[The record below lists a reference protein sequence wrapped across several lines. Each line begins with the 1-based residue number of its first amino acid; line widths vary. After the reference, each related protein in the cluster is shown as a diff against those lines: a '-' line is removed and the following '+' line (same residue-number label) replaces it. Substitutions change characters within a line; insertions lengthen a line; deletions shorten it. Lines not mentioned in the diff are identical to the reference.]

1 MARNAK
7 KISSGAISTEHL
19 SAGVLSL
26 CFPMQEIKRILST
39 CQFGETRNRDLPLP
53 VVVFFNIAL
62 CLFPNV
68 AYENVQSWLFAGIE
82 YLTKTSYKK
91 CVKSAFSYARKKLGA
106 EPMKKIFQ
114 ELSRPIND
122 KKIKGTYW
130 KKWLLVA
137 LDGSS
142 LSLQDT
148 EDNRKSFGGPSNQ
161 KGDSAWPMM
170 RFTALVEVGT
180 HIIFD
185 AEIDG
190 YKSSEITLAGKLVS
204 RLKPGMLCLADRL
217 FPSFWLWKK
226 TAATGC
232 ALVWR
237 AKEGLT
243 LEHVKTLSDGSWLA
257 HWRPNEKDR
266 REHPKEVHL
275 VRVVEYKITKKNP
288 AATEEKE
295 ESYRLITNI
304 LDPSEASA
312 QELAELYPERWEI
325 ELSFKEIKNVMR
337 KGVVTLRS
345 KTPELVKQ
353 EFWSML
359 LAHYALRKMIVQSAM
374 ETEIDPDEISTTGA
388 LEIIKKTLAGP
399 VLNFPPKDG
408 EESNE
413 GNDKGNRNPKD
424 VKQSRKKQSAS
435 HKAEAGKPVHS
446 AQKR

>member
-7 KISSGAISTEHL
+7 KISSGAISTDHL

-26 CFPMQEIKRILST
+26 CFPMREIKRILNT
-39 CQFGETRNRDLPLP
+39 CQFGETRDRNLPLP

-68 AYENVQSWLFAGIE
+68 AYENVQSWLFAGLDW
-82 YLTKTSYKK
+82 LTNSSYKK
-91 CVKSAFSYARKKLGA
+91 CVKSAFSYARNKLGEA
-106 EPMKKIFQ
+106 PMKKIFQ
-114 ELSRPIND
+114 EFSRPIND
-122 KKIKGTYW
+122 KKIKGSFW
-130 KKWLLVA
+130 KKRLLVA

-142 LSLQDT
+142 VSLQDT
-148 EDNRKSFGGPSNQ
+148 EENRKAFGGPSNQ

-170 RFTALVEVGT
+170 RFTALLEVGT

-190 YKSSEITLAGKLVS
+190 YKSSEITMASKLVS

-226 TAATGC
+226 AAATGC

-237 AKEGLT
+237 TKECLT
-243 LEHVKTLSDGSWLA
+243 LEHVKTLPDGSWLA

-266 REHPKEVHL
+266 RKHPKEVHL
-275 VRVVEYKITKKNP
+275 VRVVEYQITKKNP
-288 AATEEKE
+288 SATEKRE

-304 LDPSEASA
+304 LEVSEASA
-312 QELAELYPERWEI
+312 QELAELYPQRWEI

-345 KTPELVKQ
+345 KTPELVTQ
-353 EFWSML
+353 EFWGMM
-359 LAHYALRKMIVQSAM
+359 LAHRAVRHGGIELLHEATLVQHHHAARQGVEQVVQARGEALLFVQFAG
-374 ETEIDPDEISTTGA
+374 ETGA
-388 LEIIKKTLAGP
+388 GGRQLRGEFSDLPLEIGIERGQFAGS
-399 VLNFPPKDG
+399 VFELG
-408 EESNE
+408 E
-413 GNDKGNRNPKD
+413 GFT
-424 VKQSRKKQSAS
+424 
-435 HKAEAGKPVHS
+435 
-446 AQKR
+446 